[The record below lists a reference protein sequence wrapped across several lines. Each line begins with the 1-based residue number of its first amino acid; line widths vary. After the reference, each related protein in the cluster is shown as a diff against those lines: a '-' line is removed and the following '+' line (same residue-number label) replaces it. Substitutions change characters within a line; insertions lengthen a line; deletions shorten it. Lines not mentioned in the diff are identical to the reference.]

1 MKNYITSIRD
11 LEQKLSLSL
20 CRYKGEPVWVGNAR
34 SKTLPLY
41 SFPSRKEIVAEI
53 SFNDEEFDTASPP
66 LGYVNYKDIVYYITR
81 APIRRTRQGIDT
93 RSITVHDLRNRTGI
107 ISSGQREAIFFS
119 EPFKNMIKGKYPDLD
134 KTLKELRDA
143 WKKDYKVIKEKAV
156 TRNIALSIN
165 EVGII
170 SVYYKNS
177 YIGYILPNDETT
189 VIVPNREDAWL
200 ISRYLGHEL
209 SWKVD

>member
-1 MKNYITSIRD
+1 
-11 LEQKLSLSL
+11 
-20 CRYKGEPVWVGNAR
+20 
-34 SKTLPLY
+34 
-41 SFPSRKEIVAEI
+41 
-53 SFNDEEFDTASPP
+53 
-66 LGYVNYKDIVYYITR
+66 
-81 APIRRTRQGIDT
+81 
-93 RSITVHDLRNRTGI
+93 
-107 ISSGQREAIFFS
+107 
-119 EPFKNMIKGKYPDLD
+119 MIKGKYPDLD

-143 WKKDYKVIKEKAV
+143 WKKDYKVVKEKAV